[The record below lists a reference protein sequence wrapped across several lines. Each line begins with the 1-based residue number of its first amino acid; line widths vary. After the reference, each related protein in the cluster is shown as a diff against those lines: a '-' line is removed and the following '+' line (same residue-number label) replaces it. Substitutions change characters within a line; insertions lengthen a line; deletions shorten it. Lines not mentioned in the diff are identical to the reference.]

1 MQANRRD
8 TLRSVNDTV
17 LELVGWA
24 GSALLVTSLLQAR
37 VLRFRLLNFT
47 ASIVLTVYNGL
58 IEVWPMFAMN
68 IVLGLINL
76 TFIVKLLRTRHDE
89 ATYAVIEVSAT
100 DAYLQHFLG
109 VHRDDIGKFHPASPR
124 VEAGDLAYQV
134 LKGDE
139 TVGVIIL
146 RRDGDV
152 ARVLVDYV
160 TPRFRDFEPGEFVWR
175 TTEGL
180 RGHGC
185 RKVVTPPGMV
195 APYYER
201 LGVGFRREGSSYA
214 LEL

>member
-1 MQANRRD
+1 MEWLSDNW
-8 TLRSVNDTV
+8 

-47 ASIVLTVYNGL
+47 ACLVLIAYNGL
-58 IEVWPMFAMN
+58 IGVWPMFGMN
-68 IVLGLINL
+68 IVLSLINL
-76 TFIVKLLRTRHDE
+76 VFVIRLLRTRHDE
-89 ATYAVIEVSAT
+89 ATYAVIEVSAS
-100 DAYLQHFLG
+100 DSYLQHFLG
-109 VHRDDIGKFHPASPR
+109 VHGDDIAKHHPSSPA
-124 VEAGDLAYQV
+124 VESDDLAYQV

-180 RGHGC
+180 RQLGF
-185 RKVVTPPGMV
+185 RKVVTPPDML

-201 LGVGFRREGSSYA
+201 LDVGFRREGSSYV
-214 LEL
+214 LDV

>member
-1 MQANRRD
+1 VEWLSDNW
-8 TLRSVNDTV
+8 

-37 VLRFRLLNFT
+37 VLRLRVLNSMACLLLI
-47 ASIVLTVYNGL
+47 AYNGL
-58 IEVWPMFAMN
+58 IGVWPMFAMN
-68 IVLGLINL
+68 IVLFIINVSFVVRL
-76 TFIVKLLRTRHDE
+76 TRTRHDE
-89 ATYAVIEVSAT
+89 ATYSVIEVAAT
-100 DAYLQHFLG
+100 DAYLRHFLT
-109 VHRDDIGKFHPASPR
+109 VHGDDIAKFHPNSPPL
-124 VEAGDLAYQV
+124 EPDDLAYQV

-152 ARVLVDYV
+152 ARVLIDYV

-175 TTEGL
+175 TTDGL
-180 RGHGC
+180 RARGF

-201 LGVGFRREGSSYA
+201 LGVGFRREGRSFA
-214 LEL
+214 LDL